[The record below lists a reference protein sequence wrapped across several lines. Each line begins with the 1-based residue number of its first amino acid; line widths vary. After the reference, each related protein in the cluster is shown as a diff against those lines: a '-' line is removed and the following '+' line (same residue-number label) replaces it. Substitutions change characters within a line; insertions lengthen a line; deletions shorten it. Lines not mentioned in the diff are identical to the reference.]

1 MDVGMVRQRRLAD
14 DIVAQLETMI
24 LEGTLK
30 AGERLPAERVLA
42 ERFGVSRPSLREAI
56 QKLAAKGLLISRHGG
71 GTFVAESLGS
81 TFSDPLLHL
90 LENNSDAQRDLLE
103 FRHTLEGSC
112 AYYAALRATEVDQKR
127 LTEAFSAL
135 QDCYA
140 REGRVTRAE
149 EGAADAQFHLAI
161 AEASH
166 NAVLLHT
173 IRGLFDLLKRN
184 VVTNIGGMYALRD
197 ETRDMLMSQHRE
209 LYEAIM
215 ARRAVEARD
224 VIHRHINYVQE
235 VLAEGQQEAQRLAR
249 AQRRQER
256 AGASQG
262 GMMGAAGLAGEAVSA
277 PPGADQSS
285 LPLVRMARWISRSE
299 SRSFSVWR
307 LSNSFLPLARA
318 ISHLIMC
325 FFQYSDSATQA

>member
-42 ERFGVSRPSLREAI
+42 ERFGVSRPSARGDPEA
-56 QKLAAKGLLISRHGG
+56 AAKGLLISRHGG

-140 REGRVTRAE
+140 REGR
-149 EGAADAQFHLAI
+149 
-161 AEASH
+161 
-166 NAVLLHT
+166 
-173 IRGLFDLLKRN
+173 
-184 VVTNIGGMYALRD
+184 
-197 ETRDMLMSQHRE
+197 
-209 LYEAIM
+209 
-215 ARRAVEARD
+215 
-224 VIHRHINYVQE
+224 
-235 VLAEGQQEAQRLAR
+235 
-249 AQRRQER
+249 
-256 AGASQG
+256 
-262 GMMGAAGLAGEAVSA
+262 
-277 PPGADQSS
+277 
-285 LPLVRMARWISRSE
+285 
-299 SRSFSVWR
+299 
-307 LSNSFLPLARA
+307 
-318 ISHLIMC
+318 
-325 FFQYSDSATQA
+325 